1 MKLKYQLSEKLS
13 KFEAFLVLKQNYEKS
28 DQARDIVE
36 KYNVEK
42 KLEDLHK
49 DIQKDI
55 EALEKELKAQGKKD
69 NVYDLD
75 QKKKICQ
82 LLKEKAEILEK
93 KYKGEDYEEELNNHN
108 QNIEQ
113 LEDFLKKSKIEE
125 NSELRELYQEEK
137 DKIEQWKGRVKKQDE
152 KLEEVRWAIIQI
164 KEGAIQAGKAI
175 EDIGKRTQKTD
186 DHMTDT
192 IKKTQTQN
200 ERVKELVNKMRSS
213 DKICVDI
220 TLILILFGL
229 ICVLY
234 SIIKHKY

>member
-93 KYKGEDYEEELNNHN
+93 KYKGEDYEEELNNHE

-113 LEDFLKKSKIEE
+113 LDDFLKKSKIEE
-125 NSELRELYQEEK
+125 NSELRDLFQEEK
-137 DKIEQWKGRVKKQDE
+137 DKIEEWKGRVKKQDE
-152 KLEEVRWAIIQI
+152 KLEKIRWALIQI
-164 KEGAIQAGKAI
+164 KGEAEKAGEAIKNI
-175 EDIGKRTQKTD
+175 RKRTKTTD
-186 DHMTDT
+186 VHMTHT
-192 IKKTQTQN
+192 VEKAKTQN

>member
-55 EALEKELKAQGKKD
+55 GALEKELKAQGKKD

-75 QKKKICQ
+75 QKEKICQ

-113 LEDFLKKSKIEE
+113 LEDFLKKSKAEE
-125 NSELRELYQEEK
+125 NSKLRELFQEEK
-137 DKIEQWKGRVKKQDE
+137 NKIEEWKRRVKKQDE
-152 KLEEVRWAIIQI
+152 KLVEISWAIKQI

-175 EDIGKRTQKTD
+175 EDIGKKTKNTD
-186 DHMTDT
+186 VHMTRT
-192 IKKTQTQN
+192 VEKTKTQN

>member
-28 DQARDIVE
+28 DEARDIIE

-55 EALEKELKAQGKKD
+55 EALEKELKAQGNKD

-125 NSELRELYQEEK
+125 NSELRKLYQEEK

-175 EDIGKRTQKTD
+175 EDIGKRTKKTD
-186 DHMTDT
+186 DHMTRT
-192 IKKTQTQN
+192 VEKTKTQN

>member
-75 QKKKICQ
+75 QKKRY
-82 LLKEKAEILEK
+82 AN
-93 KYKGEDYEEELNNHN
+93 Y
-108 QNIEQ
+108 
-113 LEDFLKKSKIEE
+113 
-125 NSELRELYQEEK
+125 
-137 DKIEQWKGRVKKQDE
+137 
-152 KLEEVRWAIIQI
+152 
-164 KEGAIQAGKAI
+164 
-175 EDIGKRTQKTD
+175 
-186 DHMTDT
+186 
-192 IKKTQTQN
+192 
-200 ERVKELVNKMRSS
+200 
-213 DKICVDI
+213 
-220 TLILILFGL
+220 
-229 ICVLY
+229 
-234 SIIKHKY
+234 

>member
-55 EALEKELKAQGKKD
+55 EALEKELKAQGNKD

-93 KYKGEDYEEELNNHN
+93 KYKGEDYEEELLNYK

-113 LEDFLKKSKIEE
+113 LDDFLKKNKIEE
-125 NSELRELYQEEK
+125 NSELRELFLEEK
-137 DKIEQWKGRVKKQDE
+137 YKIEEWKGRVKKQDE
-152 KLEEVRWAIIQI
+152 KLVEISWAIKQI

-175 EDIGKRTQKTD
+175 EDIGKRTKKTG

-200 ERVKELVNKMRSS
+200 ERVKELVNKIRSS

>member
-13 KFEAFLVLKQNYEKS
+13 NFEAFLVLKQNYEKS

-55 EALEKELKAQGKKD
+55 EALGKELKAQGKKD

-113 LEDFLKKSKIEE
+113 LEDFLKKSKVEE
-125 NSELRELYQEEK
+125 NSELRELFQEEI
-137 DKIEQWKGRVKKQDE
+137 DKIEEWKRRVKKQDE
-152 KLEEVRWAIIQI
+152 KLEEISWAIKQI

-175 EDIGKRTQKTD
+175 ENIGKKTKNTD
-186 DHMTDT
+186 DRMTRT
-192 IKKTQTQN
+192 VEKTKTQN